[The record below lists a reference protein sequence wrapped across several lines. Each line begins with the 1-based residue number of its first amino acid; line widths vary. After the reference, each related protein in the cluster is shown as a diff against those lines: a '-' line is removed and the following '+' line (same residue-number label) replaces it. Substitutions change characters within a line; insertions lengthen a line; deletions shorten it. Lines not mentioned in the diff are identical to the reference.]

1 MLCVLFCELFLL
13 SFMTDHLQIV
23 APSFDGKRDSFLNYE
38 EKVLIW
44 RNISPLPPEQKAS
57 HLLLHMSDVARK
69 VCLSVGKDVVGN
81 LDGVEAILKILR
93 HRFAPDKI
101 DCIFQDIY
109 KFSNFKRTTQDMD
122 TYLLEFEMMR
132 QRAEARFDMGTGFPD
147 EFVSVL
153 CITNASLSKN
163 EKQLVIASVGSSL
176 SFGHVAAQMR
186 RLFGNMGSSQ
196 NMDVLVAQD
205 LDQAS
210 AEDDFEA

>member
-1 MLCVLFCELFLL
+1 MYCVYSFANLFLF
-13 SFMTDHLQIV
+13 SCMVDHLQIV
-23 APSFDGKRDSFLNYE
+23 VPSFDGKRNSFLNYE

-44 RNISPLPPEQKAS
+44 RNISPLPPDQKAS

-69 VCLSVGKDVVGN
+69 VCLTAGKDVVGN
-81 LDGVEAILKILR
+81 MDGVEAILKILR

-109 KFSNFKRTTQDMD
+109 KFSNFKRATQDMD
-122 TYLLEFEMMR
+122 TYLLEFEMLR
-132 QRAEARFDMGTGFPD
+132 QRAEARFDMGAGFPD

-176 SFGHVAAQMR
+176 VFGNVAAQMR
-186 RLFGNMGSSQ
+186 RLFGNIGSSQ
-196 NMDVLVAQD
+196 KYGCPCGAGFGP
-205 LDQAS
+205 S
-210 AEDDFEA
+210 SGRRGF